1 MKASVLPL
9 LLVFGLGG
17 VDSFAPNTNP
27 RRQIIITTPQ
37 KHIHSSKQQ
46 LQTTLNIRG
55 GEIKMLP
62 VGDAISATLVS
73 GSPLRAI
80 GSLWAIASIVVVPL
94 TFIQQS
100 YSFSV
105 GYGFSVA
112 AMVCYLFTSTFFI
125 VHKYILAERE
135 K

>member
-1 MKASVLPL
+1 MKASLLPL

-55 GEIKMLP
+55 GEIKMLSY
-62 VGDAISATLVS
+62 DAISATLVS
-73 GSPLRAI
+73 GSPLRAV

-94 TFIQQS
+94 TIIQQS

-112 AMVCYLFTSTFFI
+112 ALVCYLFD
-125 VHKYILAERE
+125 A
-135 K
+135 

>member
-1 MKASVLPL
+1 MKASVLPP

-27 RRQIIITTPQ
+27 RRQIIITTRQ

-73 GSPLRAI
+73 GSPLRAV

-112 AMVCYLFTSTFFI
+112 ARYVISLTRNFFT
-125 VHKYILAERE
+125 VHK
-135 K
+135 

>member
-1 MKASVLPL
+1 MKASVLSP

-46 LQTTLNIRG
+46 LLQTTLNIRG

-73 GSPLRAI
+73 GSPLRAV

-112 AMVCYLFTSTFFI
+112 AMVCYLFD
-125 VHKYILAERE
+125 A
-135 K
+135 

>member
-1 MKASVLPL
+1 MKATVLPP

-27 RRQIIITTPQ
+27 RRQIIITTRQ

-73 GSPLRAI
+73 GSPLRAV

-94 TFIQQS
+94 TIIQQS

-112 AMVCYLFTSTFFI
+112 ALVCYLFD
-125 VHKYILAERE
+125 A
-135 K
+135 

>member
-1 MKASVLPL
+1 MKASLLPL

-27 RRQIIITTPQ
+27 RRQIINATPQ
-37 KHIHSSKQQ
+37 KQRQQQHI
-46 LQTTLNIRG
+46 QTTLNIRG

-73 GSPLRAI
+73 GSPLRAV

-94 TFIQQS
+94 TIIQQS

-112 AMVCYLFTSTFFI
+112 AMVCYLFD
-125 VHKYILAERE
+125 A
-135 K
+135 

>member
-1 MKASVLPL
+1 MKTSVLSL

-37 KHIHSSKQQ
+37 KQRQQQHIHSSKQ

-62 VGDAISATLVS
+62 VGPGAAADAMCN
-73 GSPLRAI
+73 I
-80 GSLWAIASIVVVPL
+80 GIW
-94 TFIQQS
+94 
-100 YSFSV
+100 
-105 GYGFSVA
+105 
-112 AMVCYLFTSTFFI
+112 
-125 VHKYILAERE
+125 
-135 K
+135 